1 MENYLSEHGYHLII
15 ANTKEDADREETNLR
30 LLTAG
35 LVSVLAAFI
44 LMVLGLLRARG
55 KTLMVPLAVA
65 DLKKLKETGGAFP
78 VEELPASAPHKEFAR
93 ATAEMTR
100 RLADWKPEAAAGSE
114 EAAGAD
120 ATAEEAAPAEADLP
134 AAQQPEAAEESPDEE
149 TTSAPAEPDGGEQEK
164 KEDAEDA
171 GKAD

>member
-1 MENYLSEHGYHLII
+1 MVND
-15 ANTKEDADREETNLR
+15 TLR
-30 LLTAG
+30 TSQLVA

-93 ATAEMTR
+93 ATAEMNR
-100 RLADWKPEAAAGSE
+100 RLADWKPEDAAGSE
-114 EAAGAD
+114 EDAGAD
-120 ATAEEAAPAEADLP
+120 ATAEETPDAAPQAE
-134 AAQQPEAAEESPDEE
+134 PETPDEE
-149 TTSAPAEPDGGEQEK
+149 TTSAPAEPDGGEQQEQQK